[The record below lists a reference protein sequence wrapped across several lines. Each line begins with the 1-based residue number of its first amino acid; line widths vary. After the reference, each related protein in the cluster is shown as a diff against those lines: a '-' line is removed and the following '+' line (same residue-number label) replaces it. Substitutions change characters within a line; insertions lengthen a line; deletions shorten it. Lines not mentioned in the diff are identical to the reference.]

1 MKNLLLILVIVFGL
15 SLKAQPPVRFLT
27 TFGGNGDDV
36 GYSVKTTLDGNYIV
50 VGSTSSYGNGNT
62 DVYLVKLDSL
72 GNPLWAKFYGGFG
85 NEVGKSVIQL
95 SDSSYVIAG
104 FTNSYGAGGYD
115 GYIIRVDKFGTLIW
129 QRTFGGLDWDFANDL
144 VAGSDGNIFVVGYT
158 NSFGNGKRD
167 GFLIKYD
174 LAGNLLL
181 QKTYGG
187 VENEELASIINTND
201 NFLATVGYTESKGEI
216 NGDGYFLKLDLNGDT
231 LFTRTFG
238 GPYKDYACDLVQ
250 KSPIENDSYYLGGAK
265 TYSVNTN
272 TQSYMYLMSNNG
284 TFLSEAAYTRNA
296 GNEAYISVTNSY
308 FKTYLTAFA
317 RSVKVGSK
325 KMQEE
330 IFVAYP
336 SGFYYLINDAGALQD
351 EYVYSIE
358 GTKDGGYV
366 SVGSTVSYT
375 SLGLDVFFVKRDSTI
390 INYTAITKIDEKPV
404 SENFTALVL
413 NNNIKIDFIDDHEK
427 SIEIFDMKGS
437 CIIST
442 LTNEKSIN
450 LSILEL
456 QESIYVIRVRFKNG
470 SSYSKKFMK
479 TINY

>member
-1 MKNLLLILVIVFGL
+1 MKNLLLILVIAFGL
-15 SLKAQPPVRFLT
+15 SVKAQPPVSFLT

-36 GYSVKTTLDGNYIV
+36 AYSVKTTLDRQYIV

-62 DVYLVKLDSL
+62 DVYLVKVDSM
-72 GNPLWAKFYGGFG
+72 GNPIWVKFFGGFG
-85 NEVGKSVIQL
+85 NEVGKSVVQL
-95 SDSSYVIAG
+95 SDSGYVIAG

-115 GYIIRVDKFGTLIW
+115 AYVIKTDKSGTLIW
-129 QRTFGGLDWDFANDL
+129 QRTFGGFDWDFANDL
-144 VAGSDGNIFVVGYT
+144 VLGADGNIFVVGYT

-167 GFLIKYD
+167 GFLVKYD

-187 VENEELASIINTND
+187 VENEELTSIIKTND
-201 NFLATVGYTESKGEI
+201 NFLATVGYTESNGEI
-216 NGDGYFLKLDLNGDT
+216 NGDGYFLKIDLNGDT
-231 LFTRTFG
+231 LFSKTFG

-250 KSPIENDSYYLGGAK
+250 KSVIENNSYYIGGAK
-265 TYSVNTN
+265 TYSANTN
-272 TQSYMYLMSNNG
+272 TQSYMYLMSNTG
-284 TFLSEAAYTRNA
+284 TFLSDASYTRNS
-296 GNEAYISVTNSY
+296 GHEAYISVTNSY

-351 EYVYSIE
+351 EYVYSVE

-375 SLGLDVFFVKRDSTI
+375 SVGLDVFFVKRDSTI
-390 INYTAITKIDEKPV
+390 ITYSPITKVGEKSKGGNLNV
-404 SENFTALVL
+404 LVQ
-413 NNNIKIDFIDDHEK
+413 NSSIKIDFIDSNK
-427 SIEIFDMKGS
+427 KTIEIVDMSGS
-437 CIIST
+437 CMGST
-442 LTNEKSIN
+442 LTSEKN
-450 LSILEL
+450 VTLSLL
-456 QESIYVIRVRFKNG
+456 DLPESIYVIRIIFDDGNN
-470 SSYSKKFMK
+470 YSKKFIK
-479 TINY
+479 TVNH